1 MTCPICKHGK
11 TTAGLTTLIFQRE
24 KSTIIIKSVPADI
37 CDNCSESFI
46 SEDISKKILDIA
58 DREVKKGIEVEILN
72 YAA

>member
-1 MTCPICKHGK
+1 MTCTICKHGK
-11 TTAGLTTLIFQRE
+11 TTAGLTTLIFQRG
-24 KSTIIIKSVPADI
+24 KSTIIIKGVPADI

-46 SEDISKKILDIA
+46 SEDISKEILDIA